1 MVRALSS
8 LVLSAA
14 VLAAGL
20 APAGAQ
26 GDKQSEIKGGIEA
39 TLKKV
44 DAEKGTLTVTT
55 ANGRDH
61 TFTVTD
67 DTTIVG
73 PRGGVV
79 RRRLS
84 DPRFHP
90 GLEVTV
96 VASGTTAKEVHLG
109 YDRKDAAETPAPT
122 KTEPAAKGKPGQA
135 PEPAATPSKRAPA
148 AKADEEDDEDEF
160 PGKIKSADPARRM
173 LVITLLN
180 GKDRSFLLARDV
192 KITVKGAASTRGLE
206 DPALKPNI
214 PVTVVTEPGG
224 RKVKEVQVAPPA
236 ARGKKAG

>member
-26 GDKQSEIKGGIEA
+26 GDKQSDIKGGIEA

-96 VASGTTAKEVHLG
+96 VASGTTATQVHLG

-122 KTEPAAKGKPGQA
+122 KAEPAPKARPSQA
-135 PEPAATPSKRAPA
+135 PEPAATAKRAPA
-148 AKADEEDDEDEF
+148 GKASEEEDEDEF
-160 PGKIKSADPARRM
+160 PGKIKSADPARRV

-192 KITVKGAASTRGLE
+192 KVTVRGATSPKGLE
-206 DPALKPNI
+206 DPALKPEI

-224 RKVKEVQVAPPA
+224 RKVKEVQVAPHA